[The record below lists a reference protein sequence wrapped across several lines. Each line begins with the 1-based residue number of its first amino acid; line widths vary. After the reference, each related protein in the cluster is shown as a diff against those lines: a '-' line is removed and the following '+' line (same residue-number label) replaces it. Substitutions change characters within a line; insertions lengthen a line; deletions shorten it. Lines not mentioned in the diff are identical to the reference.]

1 MHPVSALFCRKRLAI
16 LLALACCLFS
26 SIARADLWSTAYYA
40 VWLQGTMAPTNV
52 DYTAVTHIIHFAIV
66 PNSNGT
72 LDTTANGMTPKYST
86 NLVAVAHAA
95 GKKVLYSIGGG
106 GSLAGFQGA
115 ATPANRTNFVNN
127 LINFMTTYN
136 YDGIDLDW
144 EPIANSDLNAFTNL
158 VNALRPAMT
167 AARPQSLLTAA
178 MASQPAMFAS
188 LQSKFDQINIMT
200 YDISGPWDGWVT
212 WFNSPIYNGGY
223 HFASTGGLV
232 PSIDA
237 MVTSYIS
244 AGLAPGKLGIG
255 IPFYGYVWKGG
266 QDSTNGGMTF
276 PRQSWTNAP
285 TATQYTYDAIMTQ
298 FYQAP
303 RYHYDT
309 AAQCSYLS
317 IDNAGHT
324 NDMFIS
330 YDDEHACQAKVS
342 YARNRGLGGIMI
354 FDLGEGYRPSQPAG
368 QRDPL
373 LQAVKQALA
382 PPRITSITRS
392 NQDIQLSF
400 ASMPIAN
407 YRILS
412 TTNLNGG
419 TWTTVSNN
427 VSGNGGPMQITHPS
441 ALTQPRRFYRIQTPP

>member
-1 MHPVSALFCRKRLAI
+1 MLLVSG
-16 LLALACCLFS
+16 LLLLSFS
-26 SIARADLWSTAYYA
+26 ARADLWSTAYYA
-40 VWLQGTMAPTNV
+40 VWLQGTMPPSKV

-95 GKKVLYSIGGG
+95 GKKVLYSIGGA

-115 ATPANRTNFVNN
+115 ASSANRATFINN

-144 EPIANSDLNAFTNL
+144 EPISNSDINAFTNL
-158 VNALRPAMT
+158 VNNLRPAMT
-167 AARPQSLLTAA
+167 TARPQSLLTAA

-223 HFASTGGLV
+223 RFASTGGLV
-232 PSIDA
+232 PSIDGI
-237 MVTSYIS
+237 VNSYIA
-244 AGLAPGKLGIG
+244 AGIAPGKLGIG

-266 QDSTNGGMTF
+266 AGTTNGGVTY

-285 TATQYTYDAIMTQ
+285 TASQYSYDDIMTQ
-298 FYQAP
+298 FYQP
-303 RYHYDT
+303 QRYSYD
-309 AAQCSYLS
+309 ADAQCSYLS
-317 IDNAGHT
+317 INNTGST

-382 PPRITSITRS
+382 PTRITSIVRS
-392 NQDIQLSF
+392 NQDIRLSF
-400 ASMPIAN
+400 ASMPLAS
-407 YRILS
+407 YRIQS
-412 TTNLNGG
+412 NTNLAGGIWNTVTNNVTGIGG
-419 TWTTVSNN
+419 T
-427 VSGNGGPMQITHPS
+427 MQITDP
-441 ALTQPRRFYRIQTPP
+441 ATFTQPRRFYRIQTPP